1 MTWLDIVIAAF
12 LGALFILGF
21 KRGLINTIF
30 PLVGIAAAIILSFH
44 FYSPLA
50 NSLSQWIENPTHANI
65 IAFAIIFALVIAG
78 ALALAAF
85 LKYIFSVFFLG
96 WVDRLG
102 GAVLGLAIGG
112 LIPASILVILT
123 KLHFTA
129 VENTFRDSSLAPFLL
144 NSFNSVLSFIPKEYD
159 AVRQLFG

>member
-1 MTWLDIVIAAF
+1 MTWLDIAIAAF
-12 LGALFILGF
+12 LGALVILGF

-30 PLVGIAAAIILSFH
+30 PLAGIAVAIILAFR

-50 NSLSQWIENPTHANI
+50 NSLSQWIENPTHAKI
-65 IAFAIIFALVIAG
+65 IAFIMIFVLVIAG
-78 ALALAAF
+78 ALALVSL
-85 LKYIFSVFFLG
+85 LKFIFSVFFLG

-112 LIPASILVILT
+112 LVPASILAILT

-129 VENTFRDSSLAPFLL
+129 VENTFQDSSLAPFLL
-144 NSFNSVLSFIPKEYD
+144 NSFNSVLSFLPKEYD